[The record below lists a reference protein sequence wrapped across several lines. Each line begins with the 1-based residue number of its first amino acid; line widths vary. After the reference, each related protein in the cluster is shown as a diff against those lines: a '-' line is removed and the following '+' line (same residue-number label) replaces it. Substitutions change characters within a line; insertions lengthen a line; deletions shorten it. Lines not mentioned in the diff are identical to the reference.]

1 VREILGETAAE
12 AVIEIGIG
20 DVREVEVEIGIERG
34 RGVEVGVVDGNL
46 EGIELLDLLALCEYD
61 ALGRLSKEKSLP

>member
-34 RGVEVGVVDGNL
+34 IERGRGVEVGAVDGNL
-46 EGIELLDLLALCEYD
+46 EGNELCASMMH
-61 ALGRLSKEKSLP
+61 LGA